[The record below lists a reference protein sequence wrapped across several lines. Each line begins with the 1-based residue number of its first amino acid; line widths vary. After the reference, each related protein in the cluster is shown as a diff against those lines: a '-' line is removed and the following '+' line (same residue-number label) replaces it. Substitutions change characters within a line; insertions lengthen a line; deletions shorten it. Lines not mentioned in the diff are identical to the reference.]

1 MTSPLVAVAALALG
15 AALVLGAAAGPA
27 VLAAAVLLA
36 QGLVIVDW
44 HRTLGV
50 AGARGGIV
58 VGAVAAVGSD
68 ALVLADVGERPLAAV
83 PGVLAAAVVGA
94 LVHQLA
100 RRDGRDRLTA
110 SLTATVSLAALVAL
124 GSTLLAVHDEKDG
137 LALISTAAAAA
148 ALVAAGVTARQLAG
162 APRRADVAVVAGA
175 AVLVTVSVVALDG
188 LAVTPAFAVAG
199 TAGTVAWVA
208 GVLVARSAEPHVGP
222 GAALPL
228 VLAGPVA
235 YVLGRLLV
243 G

>member
-1 MTSPLVAVAALALG
+1 VTSPLVAVAALALG
-15 AALVLGAAAGPA
+15 AALVLGAATGLA

-44 HRTLGV
+44 HRTLG
-50 AGARGGIV
+50 APGARGGIV

-110 SLTATVSLAALVAL
+110 SLTATVSLVALAAL
-124 GSTLLAVHDEKDG
+124 GSTFLAVGAAQDG
-137 LALISTAAAAA
+137 LALVCTAAAVA
-148 ALVAAGVTARQLAG
+148 ALVVAGVTARQRFG
-162 APRRADVAVVAGA
+162 APRRADIGVVAGAVAVVA
-175 AVLVTVSVVALDG
+175 AVVVALDG
-188 LAVTPAFAVAG
+188 LAVTPAVAVAG
-199 TAGTVAWVA
+199 AAGTVAWVA
-208 GVLVARSAEPHVGP
+208 GVLVARSAAPHIGP
-222 GAALPL
+222 AAALPV
-228 VLAGPVA
+228 VLGGPVA
-235 YVLGRLLV
+235 YVLGRLLI